1 MKKVFTVL
9 TLAAFVGFASAQTQ
23 PAKTAAKAETKKEC
37 KKGSSC
43 CSKKGKADKTASVTD
58 KSASKKN

>member
-23 PAKTAAKAETKKEC
+23 PAKTTAKAETKKEC

-43 CSKKGKADKTASVTD
+43 CSKKEKTEKTASVADKTAP
-58 KSASKKN
+58 KKN